1 MSLMNRLTARGQ
13 TGWAAGRSVL
23 LDFLAP
29 QTCCSCGA
37 ALDEESLW
45 GATDASRS
53 GGTASDSQ
61 PELTGVATN
70 SLGPRMCA
78 DCRSRL
84 PEVSRDVCQIC
95 SAPVGPYV
103 KTERGCQ
110 RCARERFAFER
121 VISLGVYDGEL
132 RKLCLSGKHPSG
144 QPLMRWLTE
153 QLWQQRGDVLRSWQ
167 CELIIPVPMH
177 WWDRVSRPVHPADTV
192 AETLA
197 RSLGIPVSR
206 HLLRLRRKLPK
217 RSRLSPTERRK
228 LPTGSY
234 HCRGGWLFCRL
245 LRGKIIL
252 LVDDVLTT
260 GATAHACARAL
271 KSAGAQT
278 VYVATL
284 ARGLGRR

>member
-1 MSLMNRLTARGQ
+1 M
-13 TGWAAGRSVL
+13 

-29 QTCCSCGA
+29 PTCCGCGVALSREASWNA
-37 ALDEESLW
+37 A
-45 GATDASRS
+45 AASP
-53 GGTASDSQ
+53 
-61 PELTGVATN
+61 PELTAVTID
-70 SLGPRMCA
+70 SSGPRLCA
-78 DCRSRL
+78 DCCSRM

-95 SAPVGPYV
+95 AAPVGPYV

-121 VISLGVYDGEL
+121 VVSLGVYEDEL
-132 RKLCLSGKHPSG
+132 RKLCLAGKHPGG

-153 QLWQQRGDVLRSWQ
+153 QLWQQRGEVLRGWQ

-177 WWDRVSRPVHPADTV
+177 WIDRVTRPVHPVDTV
-192 AETLA
+192 AETLSRHLA
-197 RSLGIPVSR
+197 LPVSR
-206 HLLRLRRKLPK
+206 HLLRLKRKLPK

-234 HCRGGWLFCRL
+234 HCRGGWPFLQT
-245 LRGKIIL
+245 LRGKNVL

-271 KSAGAQT
+271 KSAGAQA